1 MSEILISF
9 ELMTILYLIILI
21 PTITFLTIL
30 AYRIAKLIENMLL
43 VKWNNKLINDNKKVL
58 MEAIQ
63 TANELIETQKK
74 VKNELE
80 LNKKIFKET
89 Q

>member
-30 AYRIAKLIENMLL
+30 AYRFAKLIENMLL
-43 VKWNNKLINDNKKVL
+43 VKWNNKLVKDNKKVL
-58 MEAIQ
+58 MEAIMG
-63 TANELIETQKK
+63 
-74 VKNELE
+74 LE
-80 LNKKIFKET
+80 KYE
-89 Q
+89 